1 MKKNKGVLWLA
12 AILLLAAGVPL
23 SLLGLFISRIGSEV
37 DNSQISETVQ
47 AAVVPSHSP
56 VSALPSPSPS
66 PTQIPTSTPISTFTP
81 SPTPTPAPVPT
92 PTENPYSVEQFAMLY
107 DGAIPQYHVVA
118 FLIGEIPD
126 WLTVSACLYNGVD
139 ERELTFDMRDDM
151 YPNGDFEADE
161 VELWYPSQVIIKFHY
176 SLNDVALEELGE
188 IQNLILPQ
196 DSYVEF
202 VIDDW
207 AFDEFEDGNLHE
219 NVDDYAAISFV
230 DKGGNYI
237 DDTYVFDPEI
247 VIYSLS

>member
-92 PTENPYSVEQFAMLY
+92 STENPYSVEQFAMLY
-107 DGAIPQYHVVA
+107 DGATLRYATVIVEGISDIP
-118 FLIGEIPD
+118 P
-126 WLTVSACLYNGVD
+126 WLRIDAYIDNGVED
-139 ERELTFDMRDDM
+139 FDICAPVDD
-151 YPNGDFEADE
+151 NFETND
-161 VELWYPSQVIIKFHY
+161 VPVYSPSQFVLRFSFEIDSSNLDGDLIDY
-176 SLNDVALEELGE
+176 SAPETG
-188 IQNLILPQ
+188 
-196 DSYVEF
+196 YVEF
-202 VIDDW
+202 VLDAW
-207 AFDEFEDGNLHE
+207 SLDEYEDGNLHGTIE
-219 NVDDYAAISFV
+219 ETFNVY
-230 DKGGNYI
+230 YI
-237 DDTYVFDPEI
+237 GMDGEDHMEEAYFCPEI
-247 VIYSLS
+247 TVQLQ